1 MMQIYKGLGVS
12 EGVAVGKVLKIHS
25 AFMNYPRIEIEDES
39 ALPLE
44 VERLKKAQLQTQ
56 AQLEAISA
64 DSGSVINDELRQVLT
79 SFQLLLADKKFVP
92 AMIDKVLTAKINAE
106 WALIRTIA
114 KLEERFKKI
123 EDPYIKARVDDIRQ
137 LGGKLMNN
145 LLEKP
150 TLDISG
156 LKEPVII
163 VCHDISPADAF
174 HLNKDN
180 ILGIVTEMGGMTS
193 HSSILARAMNI
204 PAVVGVPDATNR
216 VLDDHF
222 CILDGSTGEVIDQ
235 PSPEKIN
242 EKLDKK
248 ERRNLY
254 QLQLNKLIGHPCKL
268 KDGLVVD
275 LAANLDFLAEL
286 PEIKKFQIPS
296 IGLVRTEFLFDLESE
311 FPTEE
316 EQFNTYTQVILESS
330 CNPITFRTWDIGSD
344 KTTKLLHELS
354 EEANPALGFRGIRT
368 CLKHPE
374 ILRPQIRA
382 LLRASL
388 SAQIK
393 VMIPMVTRIDEIT
406 ASLAIVEEERA
417 NLGIKSS
424 KLQLGCMLETP
435 AAVHILDDLL
445 DLCDFISIGTNDL
458 VQYTLAV
465 DRLNEHVSSL
475 YDPFH
480 PAILKML
487 EYTVQTCNRRGKPVS
502 ICGEMAANPIMQM
515 FLLGNGEITFSM
527 SPNQVLKTKRVLG
540 KVDQGTLKKI
550 AFKFINKHSSDE
562 SNRLA
567 KELQSQY
574 VEES

>member
-248 ERRNLY
+248 ER
-254 QLQLNKLIGHPCKL
+254 KK
-268 KDGLVVD
+268 KEKE
-275 LAANLDFLAEL
+275 LAE
-286 PEIKKFQIPS
+286 
-296 IGLVRTEFLFDLESE
+296 
-311 FPTEE
+311 
-316 EQFNTYTQVILESS
+316 
-330 CNPITFRTWDIGSD
+330 
-344 KTTKLLHELS
+344 
-354 EEANPALGFRGIRT
+354 
-368 CLKHPE
+368 
-374 ILRPQIRA
+374 
-382 LLRASL
+382 
-388 SAQIK
+388 
-393 VMIPMVTRIDEIT
+393 
-406 ASLAIVEEERA
+406 
-417 NLGIKSS
+417 
-424 KLQLGCMLETP
+424 
-435 AAVHILDDLL
+435 
-445 DLCDFISIGTNDL
+445 
-458 VQYTLAV
+458 
-465 DRLNEHVSSL
+465 
-475 YDPFH
+475 
-480 PAILKML
+480 
-487 EYTVQTCNRRGKPVS
+487 
-502 ICGEMAANPIMQM
+502 
-515 FLLGNGEITFSM
+515 
-527 SPNQVLKTKRVLG
+527 
-540 KVDQGTLKKI
+540 
-550 AFKFINKHSSDE
+550 
-562 SNRLA
+562 A
-567 KELQSQY
+567 KEHA
-574 VEES
+574 EK